1 MILLEFRKTFTS
13 RVEDLEK
20 EYSNLSQNLFK
31 RKRELIM
38 AKKKKTTTKKSKG
51 AKRKSGLTQQ
61 TYSLSPE
68 LQAVVGS
75 KSLTRPQVVKKLWA
89 YIKAHKCQ
97 DTKNRRL
104 IVPDKKLSEVIGKK
118 PVDMLKLAGLL
129 SKHIK

>member
-1 MILLEFRKTFTS
+1 
-13 RVEDLEK
+13 
-20 EYSNLSQNLFK
+20 
-31 RKRELIM
+31 M
-38 AKKKKTTTKKSKG
+38 AKKKKTTAKKSTK
-51 AKRKSGLTQQ
+51 AKKKSGLSQM

-75 KSLTRPQVVKKLWA
+75 KSLTRPQIVKKLWA
-89 YIKAHKCQ
+89 YIKAHNCQ

-104 IVPDKKLSEVIGKK
+104 IVPDKKLAEVIGKK